1 MITVNTRARSARR
14 LASLLAART
23 GVHVLV
29 RYDRPLRRYRVVWTN
44 GPDEARMRT
53 VAMSNATVV
62 PDLDLG
68 ELLWH
73 RSVS

>member
-1 MITVNTRARSARR
+1 MSTRARSARR
-14 LASLLAART
+14 LASLLAIRT
-23 GVHVLV
+23 GVHVVV
-29 RYDRPLRRYRVVWTN
+29 RYDRPLRRYWVVWTD
-44 GPDEARMRT
+44 GPDEDQMRM
-53 VAMSNATVV
+53 VAMANAAVV

>member
-1 MITVNTRARSARR
+1 MITTSTRARSARR
-14 LASLLAART
+14 LASLLAVRT
-23 GVHVLV
+23 GVHVVV

-53 VAMSNATVV
+53 VAMASATVV